1 MWYLA
6 EIERNISGQSWTRE
20 TCKVIADL
28 VTADEDNLPLST
40 KREYIKQTLGK
51 GEIFLFQK
59 TELWFQKELDAE
71 QSKNSVY
78 LLWSPFKSEI
88 KNNNNN

>member
-6 EIERNISGQSWTRE
+6 EIERNISGQSWTRGN
-20 TCKVIADL
+20 CKVIADL

-59 TELWFQKELDAE
+59 RDCDFK
-71 QSKNSVY
+71 KN
-78 LLWSPFKSEI
+78 
-88 KNNNNN
+88 